1 MQSTISHYLKKLKI
15 MCNNQRLTWAGL
27 VVLLVLVNAS
37 CTVPRLVA
45 RTENKRVPGSY
56 YGSQDTTNT
65 ARTKWRDYFTDP
77 NLIALVDTALYNNQ
91 DLNITLQDIQIA
103 NNEVLARG
111 GAYRPF
117 VTVGGGTGVEKVS
130 RYTSQ
135 GAADAYTEIKPGKPT
150 PDVLPNTY
158 IGAFA
163 SWEVDIWHKLRN
175 AKKAAIASYASSVE
189 GKNFLVTNLVADI
202 ANSYYELMA
211 LDNQLDIVQRNITI
225 LNNAL
230 SITKQEKE
238 AAKVTELAVRRF
250 EAEVFKTQSLQYELK
265 QKIVEAENRIN
276 FLVGRY
282 PQRVPRS
289 SQTFSDSTSMPARIY
304 AGVPQQL
311 LENRPDVRQAEWN
324 LQAAKLDVSVARA
337 EFYPSLRLSASL
349 GVMAFSPL
357 YLASTPESLIA
368 SLVGDLVGPVIN
380 KNAIQATYR
389 SANAKQIQAV
399 YNYERTVLNA
409 YIEVANQLSNID
421 NLEKKYSTKSNQVQ
435 ALTQSTSISLKLFT
449 SARADY
455 MEVLL
460 TQRDVLESRIELID
474 TRMQQMHA
482 LVNTYRALG
491 GGWN

>member
-1 MQSTISHYLKKLKI
+1 MQSTRSHNPKKLKT
-15 MCNNQRLTWAGL
+15 MCNNQRLTWVGL
-27 VVLLVLVNAS
+27 VTLVALLNSACS
-37 CTVPRLVA
+37 VPRLA
-45 RTENKRVPGSY
+45 GRTEENKRVPATY
-56 YGSQDTTNT
+56 NNVQDTTNT
-65 ARTKWRDYFTDP
+65 ARTRWRDYFTDP
-77 NLIALVDTALYNNQ
+77 NLTALIDTALYNNQ
-91 DLNITLQDIQIA
+91 ELNITLQDIQIA
-103 NNEVLARG
+103 NNEILARK
-111 GAYRPF
+111 GAYLPF
-117 VTVGGGTGVEKVS
+117 VTVGGGSGVEKVS
-130 RYTSQ
+130 RYTSR

-150 PDVLPNTY
+150 PDILPNTY

-175 AKKAAIASYASSVE
+175 AKKAAVASYASSVE

-225 LNNAL
+225 LTNAL
-230 SITKQEKE
+230 SIIRQEKE

-250 EAEVFKTQSLQYELK
+250 EAEVFKTQSLQYEIQ
-265 QKIVEAENRIN
+265 QKIVETENRIN
-276 FLVGRY
+276 FLMGRF
-282 PQRVPRS
+282 PQHIQRS
-289 SQTFSDSTSMPARIY
+289 SQNFSESMPAKIQ

-324 LQAAKLDVSVARA
+324 LQAAKLDVNVAKA

-349 GVMAFSPL
+349 GVMAFNPL
-357 YLASTPESLIA
+357 YLATTPESLIA
-368 SLVGDLVGPVIN
+368 SLLGDLVGPVIN
-380 KNAIQATYR
+380 KNAIMATYK
-389 SANAKQIQAV
+389 SANAKQIQAI

-409 YIEVANQLSNID
+409 YIEVTNQLSNIG
-421 NLEKKYSTKSNQVQ
+421 NLEKKYSMKNNQVQ

-460 TQRDVLESRIELID
+460 TQRDVLESRMELID
-474 TRMQQMHA
+474 TRMQQMNA